1 MMRTVFA
8 DACYWIALLLERDAL
23 HEAAMMLRSEMRHCH
38 IVTSQMVLVETL
50 NAVSRFGAAKREA
63 AVQLVRDIHSDR
75 RMDVIEQSPDQ
86 FWAAV
91 DFYDARPDQEWG
103 LVDCAT
109 FQLMASLNIQ
119 EALTNDHHFTQAGFT
134 ILMQ

>member
-1 MMRTVFA
+1 MRAVFA

-23 HEAAMMLRSEMRHCH
+23 HEIATLLSVEMSHRQ

-50 NAVSRFGAAKREA
+50 NAVGRFGARNRQY
-63 AVQLVRDIHSDR
+63 AVDLVHDLTISPRV
-75 RMDVIEQSPDQ
+75 DVIEQTPEQ
-86 FWAAV
+86 FWNAV
-91 DFYDARPDQEWG
+91 NYYNARPDQEWG
-103 LVDCAT
+103 LVDCAS
-109 FQLMASLNIQ
+109 FLIMENQGIR

>member
-1 MMRTVFA
+1 MRTVFA

-50 NAVSRFGAAKREA
+50 NAVSRFGAARREA
-63 AVQLVRDIHSDR
+63 AVQLVRDIHVDR

-91 DFYDARPDQEWG
+91 DLYNARPDQ
-103 LVDCAT
+103 
-109 FQLMASLNIQ
+109 
-119 EALTNDHHFTQAGFT
+119 
-134 ILMQ
+134 